1 MRLVPIKYHVLF
13 WIINRT
19 IYIVF
24 SYIIENYS
32 YLTLEGLFEHLLW
45 LLYLPVNF
53 YITLEMFIPLFIKE
67 FKFKVVLLY
76 LFFLLTAVYSHY
88 FLYIIRD
95 YFMGYPWIFAF
106 PLSSISFIL
115 YTNIQL
121 IPLAI
126 VYFYVKKIVLEE
138 RQKDIIQQQNNQLQQ
153 KILKTQL
160 QALKTKINPDFLDE
174 TLEFFQKQAQNSSKE
189 LSKAVELLSQMLNY
203 AIKEDDGHGKVDLA
217 KEVIH
222 IQNFIQIQQLR
233 FSNRL
238 NIQFQINGS
247 LHNIQIVPLILITF
261 VENAFKHGALEN
273 HENPLNINLTIDN
286 KQLSFYTQNIPRK
299 GPLEN
304 AQGIGLANTKKRL
317 QLAYPN
323 KHNLII
329 TQDDKTYQLQLNI
342 KL

>member
-13 WIINRT
+13 WIAYRLIFIAMFRRDSTYSILSPEGIASIINTT
-19 IYIVF
+19 ICTAAAF
-24 SYIIENYS
+24 YII
-32 YLTLEGLFEHLLW
+32 LE
-45 LLYLPVNF
+45 V
-53 YITLEMFIPLFIKE
+53 FIPIFIK
-67 FKFKVVLLY
+67 KKDIRI
-76 LFFLLTAVYSHY
+76 FFLYPIFLLAITYFHY
-88 FLYIIRD
+88 LLYIITD
-95 YFMGYPWIFAF
+95 YLVGYPWVFVFPFNRIF
-106 PLSSISFIL
+106 PTISTFI
-115 YTNIQL
+115 QVV
-121 IPLAI
+121 PLAFT
-126 VYFYVKKIVLEE
+126 YFYIKKIVLEE
-138 RQKDIIQQQNNQLQQ
+138 KQKDVIQQQNNQLQQ
-153 KILKTQL
+153 KIIKTQL

-189 LSKAVELLSQMLNY
+189 LSKAIELLAQMLNY

-238 NIQFQINGS
+238 NVQFQINGS

-273 HENPLNINLTIDN
+273 HENPLNINLTINN